1 MDDHGGAVVCGSR
14 GVARAIGGSL
24 LAGGSRSGGR
34 AGCSGGSAGEYVCDD
49 AGPTEI
55 IGTPIAFT
63 PISGISGMKSERF
76 TAGQLWIERNR
87 RREGPPVVYTVLC
100 GKSAR
105 PFTDPKAIL
114 KWVKW
119 PKSTPTGDAL
129 REWLASF
136 EKKAEAPAPELDM
149 AKIKAE
155 GFGPEAHDDDPTANT
170 KMVT

>member
-1 MDDHGGAVVCGSR
+1 
-14 GVARAIGGSL
+14 
-24 LAGGSRSGGR
+24 
-34 AGCSGGSAGEYVCDD
+34 
-49 AGPTEI
+49 
-55 IGTPIAFT
+55 
-63 PISGISGMKSERF
+63 MKSERF

-119 PKSTPTGDAL
+119 PKGTPTGDAL

-136 EKKAEAPAPELDM
+136 EQKPQAPAPELDM

-170 KMVT
+170 KMVTMIAGPVSVGSFGISGSSGTVTPYQPCPVKNRDSARVVSFNPSSFMQGACWRSF

>member
-1 MDDHGGAVVCGSR
+1 MTGGGNTCGS
-14 GVARAIGGSL
+14 GM
-24 LAGGSRSGGR
+24 GR
-34 AGCSGGSAGEYVCDD
+34 ISIVGIS
-49 AGPTEI
+49 
-55 IGTPIAFT
+55 
-63 PISGISGMKSERF
+63 ISGMSGMKSERF

-100 GKSAR
+100 GNSAR

-119 PKSTPTGDAL
+119 PKGTPTGDAL

-136 EKKAEAPAPELDM
+136 EQKPQAPAPELDM